1 MIEKD
6 GRKAFTNGFAERT
19 LDDIHALDD
28 TVADERSVAAVARA
42 SEVQSQMYDTLVR
55 PMIKWL
61 VTVSGAEMSRTLH
74 PLPRG

>member
-19 LDDIHALDD
+19 LDDIHALEN
-28 TVADERSVAAVARA
+28 TVADGRSVAAVARA

-55 PMIKWL
+55 PMIKSL
-61 VTVSGAEMSRTLH
+61 VTVSGAKMSRTLH
-74 PLPRG
+74 PLPHG